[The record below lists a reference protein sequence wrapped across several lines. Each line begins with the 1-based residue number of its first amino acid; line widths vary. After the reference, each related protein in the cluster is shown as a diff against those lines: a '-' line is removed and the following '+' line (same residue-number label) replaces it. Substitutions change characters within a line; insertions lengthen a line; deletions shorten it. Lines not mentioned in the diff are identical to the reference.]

1 MEEKL
6 RRVLE
11 KEYSESKLTDFL
23 IKTQKVYEVLGYDF
37 TINKKYVDGDS
48 PFIGGKIWINEDYAN
63 YPISNIECI
72 RFDLAFP
79 TIYCKLVKTNLHSF
93 NDVYS
98 KLIDMYREHKDPI
111 LMKYINMVYGCTSN
125 INCGI
130 YSDDVRIIP
139 VKMSILLSK
148 IINEFKGHV
157 IYVDT
162 DIIFFRNFDEIKER
176 FENYLAQINTYNLT
190 YITKKSNFGIFKG
203 IKNYIIEE
211 DGNLR
216 LYGMKQFNKDGS
228 CKGGYIYLK

>member
-11 KEYSESKLTDFL
+11 KEYSENKLTDFL

-37 TINKKYVDGDS
+37 TINKKYVDGDR
-48 PFIGGKIWINEDYAN
+48 PFIGCKIWINEDYAN
-63 YPISNIECI
+63 CPISNIECI

-98 KLIDMYREHKDPI
+98 KLIGMYWEDKDPI
-111 LMKYINMVYGCTSN
+111 LTKYINMVYGCTSN
-125 INCGI
+125 INCEI
-130 YSDDVRIIP
+130 YSNNVRIVPI
-139 VKMSILLSK
+139 KMNALLSK

-162 DIIFFRNFDEIKER
+162 DMIFFRNFDEIKER
-176 FENYLAQINTYNLT
+176 FENYLAKINTHKLT
-190 YITKKSNFGIFKG
+190 YTTEKTNFGIFKG

-216 LYGMKQFNKDGS
+216 LYGMKQFNKNGS
-228 CKGGYIYLK
+228 CKGGCIYLK